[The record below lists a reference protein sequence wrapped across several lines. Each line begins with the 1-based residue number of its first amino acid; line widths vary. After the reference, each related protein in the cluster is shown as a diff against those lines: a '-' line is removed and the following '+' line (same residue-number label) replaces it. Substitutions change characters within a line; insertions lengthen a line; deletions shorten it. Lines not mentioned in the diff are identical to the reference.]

1 MRAHDPFLADDLA
14 DLDALLSQAAA
25 VVAMEDIFDGAPPD
39 AIGLRHDVD
48 NVIEP
53 AVAMAEWEAE
63 RGYRSTYFIL
73 DGNGSP
79 GHYWYDKTL
88 LRSSLERI
96 SELGHEIGYHC
107 NAVARAIT
115 EQRSPLALVGETLE
129 ELRGYGFQVRGVVAH
144 GDRLCYRHRFVND
157 EVFTESARPSY
168 GAPDRMVGGVRLDP
182 VSRAW
187 FGLDYDP
194 NWLPRAEYLSDSGG
208 EWSQDFDAVADGFP
222 YDGQLHV
229 LVHADWWHAAFPSEV
244 PA

>member
-1 MRAHDPFLADDLA
+1 MRNASPFLPDDLA
-14 DLDALLSQAAA
+14 DLDRLLSAASA
-25 VVAMEDIFDGAPPD
+25 VVAMEDVHEGCASD

-73 DGNGSP
+73 DGNRQP
-79 GHYWYDKTL
+79 GHYWHDKTL

-96 SELGHEIGYHC
+96 ADCGHEIGYHC
-107 NAVARAIT
+107 NAIARAIV
-115 EQRSPLALVGETLE
+115 EQRDPVELVGETLE
-129 ELRGYGFQVRGVVAH
+129 ELRGYGFHVHGVVAH
-144 GDRLCYRHRFVND
+144 GDPLCRRHGFVND
-157 EVFTESARPSY
+157 EMFSESARPSY
-168 GAPDRMVGGVRLDP
+168 GAPDRVVGGVQLEP
-182 VSRAW
+182 VSRGW

-208 EWSQDFDAVADGFP
+208 RWSRPFDTFAAGFP
-222 YDGQLHV
+222 YQGQTHL
-229 LVHADWWHAAFPSEV
+229 LVHADWWSEAFQAV